1 MTQEVFFSQTVQEM
15 VSGRNVH
22 VALGVKFEFASE
34 TIRCWTGRGTFTA
47 ADNTEW
53 LGLGEVASIDGV
65 QASAI
70 VSIEPVTITLSGLD
84 PELMALTRAQA
95 SEIRGKRCG
104 VYILCFD
111 ENWQPLDDPYL
122 VELYLMERA
131 QLAVDGEAR
140 TMSITVTAEPLF
152 YTKNVPLTS
161 YMTDQDQQRKYP
173 GDKVFERV
181 ALLAGRQTVLWSQ

>member
-1 MTQEVFFSQTVQEM
+1 MTQEVYFSQTVQEM

-22 VALGVKFEFASE
+22 VALGIKFDFASE

-53 LGLGEVASIDGV
+53 LGLGELASIDGV

-70 VSIEPVTITLSGLD
+70 VSVEPVTITLSGLD
-84 PELMALTRAQA
+84 ATLMELTRQQA
-95 SEIRGKRCG
+95 TEIRGQRCG

-111 ENWQPLDDPYL
+111 ENWKPLDDPYL
-122 VELYLMERA
+122 VELYLMDKA
-131 QLAVDGEAR
+131 TFSVDGDSR

-152 YTKNVPLTS
+152 YTKHVPLTS

-181 ALLAGRQTVLWSQ
+181 ALLAGRQTVIWSQ

>member
-1 MTQEVFFSQTVQEM
+1 MTQEIYFSETVQEM

-22 VALGVKFEFASE
+22 VTLGVKFEFASE
-34 TIRCWTGRGTFTA
+34 TVRCWLGRGTFTA

-53 LGLGEVASIDGV
+53 IGLGEVASIDGV

-70 VSIEPVTITLSGLD
+70 VSIDPVTITLSGLD
-84 PELMALTRAQA
+84 ASLMEMTREQA
-95 SEIRGKRCG
+95 TEIRGRRCG

-111 ENWQPLDDPYL
+111 ENWQALDEPYL
-122 VELYLMERA
+122 VELYLMEKA
-131 QLAVDGEAR
+131 TFSVDGESR

-152 YTKNVPLTS
+152 YTKHIPLTS
-161 YMTDQDQQRKYP
+161 FVTDQDQQRKYP

-181 ALLAGRQTVLWSQ
+181 ALLAGRQTVFWSQ

>member
-1 MTQEVFFSQTVQEM
+1 VTQEVFFSETVQEM

-22 VALGVKFEFASE
+22 VAIGVRFEFASE
-34 TIRCWTGRGTFTA
+34 TIQCWMGRGTFTA
-47 ADNTEW
+47 NDNTEW
-53 LGLGEVASIDGV
+53 LGLGELASIDGV
-65 QASAI
+65 QTSAI

-84 PELMALTRAQA
+84 PVLMELTRQQA
-95 SEIRGKRCG
+95 TEIRGKRCG

-111 ENWQPLDDPYL
+111 DNWKPLDDPYL
-122 VELYLMERA
+122 VELYLMDKA
-131 QLAVDGEAR
+131 TFSVDGESR

-152 YTKNVPLTS
+152 YTKHVPLTS

-181 ALLAGRQTVLWSQ
+181 ALLAGRQTVIWSQ

>member
-1 MTQEVFFSQTVQEM
+1 MTQEVFFSETVQEM

-22 VALGVKFEFASE
+22 VAIGVRFEFASE
-34 TIRCWTGRGTFTA
+34 TIQCWMGRGTFTA
-47 ADNTEW
+47 NDNTEW
-53 LGLGEVASIDGV
+53 LGLGELASIDGV
-65 QASAI
+65 QTSAI

-84 PELMALTRAQA
+84 PVLMELTRQQA
-95 SEIRGKRCG
+95 TEIRGKRCG

-111 ENWQPLDDPYL
+111 DNWKPLDDPYL
-122 VELYLMERA
+122 VELYLMDKA
-131 QLAVDGEAR
+131 TFSVDGESR

-152 YTKNVPLTS
+152 YTKHVPLTS

-181 ALLAGRQTVLWSQ
+181 ALLAGRQTVIWSQ